1 MIPDSTYT
9 AVVDES
15 EGSLLR
21 LELEADLSEFDE
33 LVVGSE
39 ALPKKGRET
48 RVVLTVEDVD
58 EALVA
63 AEDDPD
69 ETQRRRERA
78 KNRFDRLSERPDED
92 G

>member
-1 MIPDSTYT
+1 
-9 AVVDES
+9 VDES

-63 AEDDPD
+63 AEYDPD

>member
-63 AEDDPD
+63 AEYDPD